1 MKIEVETQ
9 EELNRLKD
17 KAVKVKVIALSNMEK
32 APLTNAS
39 YLSKKEKQKLMERM
53 TELFVK
59 PDAEID
65 EEFNKIVNEEVLAN
79 GKDVS
84 EYPVYYTERQKYIID
99 RLEAEEA
106 EEKAKKEA
114 EEAEVKE
121 TVKDGLIEVSTE

>member
-17 KAVKVKVIALSNMEK
+17 KAIKVKVIAFSQMEK
-32 APLTNAS
+32 PPLTNGS
-39 YLSKKEKQKLMERM
+39 FLSKKEKRILMEKM
-53 TELFVK
+53 TELFAK

-65 EEFNKIVNEEVLAN
+65 EEFNKIVNEEVLDG
-79 GKDVS
+79 GKDIS
-84 EYPVYYTERQKYIID
+84 EYPVYYAERQKYIID

-114 EEAEVKE
+114 EKSVNEVGEKVEVIAE
-121 TVKDGLIEVSTE
+121 

>member
-17 KAVKVKVIALSNMEK
+17 KAVKVKVIALSQMEK
-32 APLTNAS
+32 SPLTNTS
-39 YLSKKEKQKLMERM
+39 FISKKDKKTLMEKM

-65 EEFNKIVNEEVLAN
+65 EEFNKIVNEEVLAS
-79 GKDVS
+79 GKDIS
-84 EYPVYYTERQKYIID
+84 EYPVYYTERHKYII
-99 RLEAEEA
+99 EADEE
-106 EEKAKKEA
+106 EERKKKEA

-121 TVKDGLIEVSTE
+121 TVKDELIEVSTD